1 MITIYTIAYNEEVM
15 MPFFIRHYRKMFP
28 GCRIVVYNNYS
39 TDATFDICAMT
50 PKCETRMYDTGG
62 KLSDKTYLDIKNNCW
77 RGAVTDW
84 VLIADVDEHL
94 QINQESLEK
103 ESTNGVSIIRAHGFN
118 MVNLN
123 DDLNIEGITHGV
135 VAPSYDKFY
144 LFNKAKIRDINY
156 GAGAHRASPVGQIK
170 FSTPY
175 LCFHYKYVNIDHM
188 VKRHA
193 HFASR
198 LSDDNIKRGY
208 GGHYLFGEERI
219 KNEFKEARKN
229 AIKLI

>member
-1 MITIYTIAYNEEVM
+1 MITIYTISYNEELM

-28 GCRIVVYNNYS
+28 GCRIVIYDNQS
-39 TDATFDICAMT
+39 DDKTFEIAMSFGNVIFL
-50 PKCETRMYDTGG
+50 PYDTGG
-62 KLSDKTYLDIKNNCW
+62 KLSDETYLKIKNNCW
-77 RGAVTDW
+77 RGAETDW

-94 QINQESLEK
+94 QINQWSLEK

-118 MVNLN
+118 MVNLA

-170 FSTPY
+170 FSEPY
-175 LCFHYKYVNIDHM
+175 HCFHYKYVNIDYM

-198 LSDDNIKRGY
+198 LSDDNKKRGY
-208 GGHYLFGEERI
+208 GVHYQFGEERI